1 MMTIGKF
8 YRQTWWLWVI
18 FAGLIG
24 GLCYFVSPI
33 FVLGFP
39 LLAAY
44 SIFFGITRVKD
55 IREEEE
61 EKAQDSNGA

>member
-18 FAGLIG
+18 FAGLIA
-24 GLCYFVSPI
+24 GLCYFVSLI

-39 LLAAY
+39 LLTAY

-55 IREEEE
+55 IREEEK
-61 EKAQDSNGA
+61 EKAQNSDRV